1 MADVKELWKEVESGI
16 EHFSKRAID
25 LSDWLAKNP
34 ELSEKEFEASKRHAA
49 FLEEAGYDV
58 QAPFMGLATSF
69 FSTKGD
75 PAGPKVCLLFEYD
88 ALPGVGHGCGH
99 NLSGAMSGLAAAG
112 LAGVMDKTGGQLVLV
127 GTPAEETNGSKVV
140 LAEKG
145 VFDRLDLAMMVH
157 SSDISTYAGC
167 RSLAMDAVEFR
178 FTGKPAHAAGEP
190 WAGRNALNGVQL
202 FFHAV
207 DMLRQHII
215 PEARVHGIIPEGG
228 LAPNIVP
235 EHAAAR
241 FYFRAPKRPILDSI
255 VSRIFNC
262 ALGAAQATETEVTWR
277 NYEYSFD
284 DMLKNDTAEEFVEG
298 ILAEFGVPFI
308 PTPGPQGSSDV
319 GNVSYRCPA
328 LQPKLSI
335 VDEPMTLHTHEFAE
349 ATITERGHRALV
361 TGARLMARTALAV
374 LLDEDLRR
382 RIRADFEKEK
392 QEAQYYR

>member
-1 MADVKELWKEVESGI
+1 MADTKTLWKEVEAEI
-16 EHFSKRAID
+16 ERFSKKAID

-34 ELSEKEFEASKRHAA
+34 EVSEKEFEACKKHVD
-49 FLEEAGYDV
+49 FLEVAGYSV
-58 QAPFMGLATSF
+58 QVPFMGIPTSF
-69 FSTKGD
+69 YAKKGN
-75 PAGPKVCLLFEYD
+75 PAGPKVCFMFEYD
-88 ALPGVGHGCGH
+88 ALPGIGHGCGH

-112 LAGVMDKTGGQLVLV
+112 LAPVMEKIRGELALV

-145 VFDRLDLAMMVH
+145 VFDSLDLAMMIH
-157 SSDISTYAGC
+157 SSDISTHAGY
-167 RSLAMDAVEFR
+167 RSLAMDAIEFR
-178 FTGKPAHAAGEP
+178 FSGKPAHAAAEP

-215 PEARVHGIIPEGG
+215 PEARIHGIIPEGG

-241 FYFRAPKRPILDSI
+241 FYFRAPKRPLLDRI
-255 VSRIFNC
+255 VSRIYKC

-284 DMLKNDTAEEFVEG
+284 DMLKNDAAEKFVEDL
-298 ILAEFGVPFI
+298 LAEYQVSFGP
-308 PTPGPQGSSDV
+308 PPGTMGSSDV

-335 VDEPMTLHTHEFAE
+335 IDEEMTLHTHEFAE
-349 ATITERGHRALV
+349 ATLTERAHEALV
-361 TGARLMARTALAV
+361 TGARLMARTALAMF
-374 LLDEDLRR
+374 LDDDLRR
-382 RIRADFEKEK
+382 RVRADFEKEK
-392 QEAQYYR
+392 REALYYR